1 MSWTNKRRNWK
12 VNKSGTDGTDKRGK
26 GKELENGKYELGK
39 KDKELRDGGRKR
51 WKKRSRSNLEKRK
64 RTCIKGKGART
75 GRNRKKLKE
84 WSRKWKKQSRNCQK
98 KSRKR
103 EKGGRN
109 ELKKGG
115 RNWEKW
121 VGNDRND
128 AEVV

>member
-51 WKKRSRSNLEKRK
+51 WKKRSRSNLEKRR

-75 GRNRKKLKE
+75 GKNSEKLKE
-84 WSRKWKKQSRNCQK
+84 WSSSG
-98 KSRKR
+98 KSRA
-103 EKGGRN
+103 GTGRN
-109 ELKKGG
+109 RAGKGRKEAG
-115 RNWEKW
+115 TN
-121 VGNDRND
+121 
-128 AEVV
+128 

>member
-1 MSWTNKRRNWK
+1 MSSWTNKRRNWK

-75 GRNRKKLKE
+75 ERNRKKLKE
-84 WSRKWKKQSRNCQK
+84 WSRSG
-98 KSRKR
+98 KSRAGPER
-103 EKGGRN
+103 NRAGKGRK
-109 ELKKGG
+109 E
-115 RNWEKW
+115 
-121 VGNDRND
+121 
-128 AEVV
+128 AEMN